1 MNCQPKKMMRLEV
14 LLSLGFSGVQESQA
28 FHRMNQR
35 SLSQCSGLSITTFK
49 IGTPGEKPQP
59 NKNSLNSKK
68 NVFMKSELPWGSD
81 ILVPA
86 LPLWVM
92 MWPFPKKSVFWF
104 SVKSIP
110 LTALTPPYNWYVIL
124 MLSSIWA
131 TGTSVNQIQVIG
143 PQLVASTRQF
153 AALRDTSGCV
163 NCLSPLPQQA
173 LLLPCSV

>member
-1 MNCQPKKMMRLEV
+1 MNCQPKEMMRLEF

-81 ILVPA
+81 ILAPA

-104 SVKSIP
+104 SVKSILWQRWP
-110 LTALTPPYNWYVIL
+110 LPITGMWCWCSAAWEPPEH
-124 MLSSIWA
+124 LSSRYKSLDPSW
-131 TGTSVNQIQVIG
+131 
-143 PQLVASTRQF
+143 L
-153 AALRDTSGCV
+153 
-163 NCLSPLPQQA
+163 LPQGNLQHWGT
-173 LLLPCSV
+173 LLAV